1 MTSVSSF
8 DFGLTGFIRWFH
20 QDWRYEG
27 TPMGLLGRLLGPETD
42 PREVRALRSDAFLM
56 RTGLTPAEVE
66 LLWCIGSDHSFS
78 FGPDGTWPSG
88 PDWFATIVRECDDW
102 LSRHGPGG
110 AEPESAPDQ
119 SLADAVAREIEALT
133 DGLPDARDP
142 GGALRD
148 VLLRC
153 NRSCSP
159 DLALRWC
166 LRIARNCTWP
176 MRRSQY
182 ERLVAL
188 GDRFGY
194 GEFVVGD
201 AEYLTEYASPA

>member
-8 DFGLTGFIRWFH
+8 DFGLTGFVGWFH

-27 TPMGLLGRLLGPETD
+27 SCFDLLGRLLGPETD

-56 RTGLTPAEVE
+56 RTTLTAADVE
-66 LLWCIGSDHSFS
+66 LLWHVGSGYSFS

-88 PDWFATIVRECDDW
+88 PNWLATIVHECDDW
-102 LSRHGPGG
+102 LSRHGSVG
-110 AEPESAPDQ
+110 AGRASAPHQ
-119 SLADAVAREIEALT
+119 SLADVVAREIEALT

-148 VLLRC
+148 ALLRC

-176 MRRSQY
+176 LRRSQY

-194 GEFVVGD
+194 GEFVVTD
-201 AEYLTEYASPA
+201 AEYLTEYAPPA